1 MIYAP
6 FPRCQGKQLMER
18 ANVDTCLCFDE
29 PTEQVRKRTQRHSR
43 LLRPEKKLAGTNF
56 CSFVMSHAQIITV
69 KS

>member
-1 MIYAP
+1 
-6 FPRCQGKQLMER
+6 MER